1 MAEQVAVVEDA
12 LVIGGWR
19 VERINEDGECR
30 VAVFSGPGAGED
42 ARFFA
47 VTYGYG
53 DDLRAELAATQQ
65 ALGETA
71 AALEANL
78 QRCNCGQIATW
89 QWGDY
94 DGEEFKCD
102 EHKDDHFFTDGPD
115 ELYEQRDGIAIL
127 ANPIVQAALDAF
139 RAKEGR

>member
-71 AALEANL
+71 AALEAL
-78 QRCNCGQIATW
+78 YDHETSGVCDFSWDDKAKPAHRPEW
-89 QWGDY
+89 QHDRVVTLV
-94 DGEEFKCD
+94 E
-102 EHKDDHFFTDGPD
+102 
-115 ELYEQRDGIAIL
+115 
-127 ANPIVQAALDAF
+127 AALAIPDVAEALAAF
-139 RAKEGR
+139 KAQEGR

>member
-71 AALEANL
+71 AAMREV
-78 QRCNCGQIATW
+78 CGCPGCYFQWPTVREEHHGAPFYRHTAPATGTYLYCSAAR
-89 QWGDY
+89 GD
-94 DGEEFKCD
+94 G
-102 EHKDDHFFTDGPD
+102 GV
-115 ELYEQRDGIAIL
+115 RAAL
-127 ANPIVQAALDAF
+127 ANPIVQEALAAW
-139 RAKEGR
+139 RKEQGQ